1 MWEKRSTAAAST
13 LCWKKSRASAKAGY
27 FCTGLQESQRC
38 YAPLAILEVNFD
50 QFQKSVLTFETASL
64 GKPPPLSRNPA
75 PLQPC
80 FLAAGVIFLPDSP
93 GTGRLLQENGCA
105 HKQPLLSNNIFCRK
119 HDGLNLRLFQDICVY
134 AATNLLLQHCFV
146 FRAQFLMRL

>member
-38 YAPLAILEVNFD
+38 YAPLTILEVNFD

-64 GKPPPLSRNPA
+64 GKPPPAFPEPGAPAAMLFGSRGY
-75 PLQPC
+75 
-80 FLAAGVIFLPDSP
+80 FFAGFP
-93 GTGRLLQENGCA
+93 GTGQLLQGNGCA

-146 FRAQFLMRL
+146 FRAQFLLRL